1 MGCIN
6 INRIWSDEIMIELEF
21 SANSAN
27 IYSQLNFYV
36 TENELL
42 ELKEKL
48 TRFPNGKNNSIEW
61 VVGSNEENTDVYF
74 SFRVFIINK
83 QGHVAIE
90 IEMDNKLKQPYTLYS
105 HFYIPTEIASINEF
119 GKNIDNLL
127 TEDCASVQG
136 IAFRN

>member
-1 MGCIN
+1 MSCIN
-6 INRIWSDEIMIELEF
+6 IKRIWSDETMIELEF

-36 TENELL
+36 TESELL

-48 TRFPNGKNNSIEW
+48 MRFPIGKNNSIEW
-61 VVGSNEENTDVYF
+61 IVGSIEENTYVYF

-90 IEMDNKLKQPYTLYS
+90 IKMDNKLKQPYTLYS

-127 TEDCASVQG
+127 TEDCASIQG

>member
-6 INRIWSDEIMIELEF
+6 IKRIWSDETMIELEF

-61 VVGSNEENTDVYF
+61 IVGSNEENTDVYF

-83 QGHVAIE
+83 QGHVTIE
-90 IEMDNKLKQPYTLYS
+90 IKMDNKLKEPYTLYA
-105 HFYIPTEIASINEF
+105 HFYIPTEIASINEL

-127 TEDCASVQG
+127 TDDCASVQG

>member
-1 MGCIN
+1 MSCIN
-6 INRIWSDEIMIELEF
+6 IKRIWLDETMIELEF

-36 TENELL
+36 TESELL

-48 TRFPNGKNNSIEW
+48 MRFPIGKNNSIEW
-61 VVGSNEENTDVYF
+61 IVGSIEENTYVYF
-74 SFRVFIINK
+74 SFRAFIINK

-90 IEMDNKLKQPYTLYS
+90 IKMDNKLKQPYTLYS

-127 TEDCASVQG
+127 AEDCASIQG